1 MRPGFS
7 PKRYIASL
15 GNSLEGDTWNRL
27 TATGSIKDPSLLTFD
42 PKGAPIYQDV
52 GLGSLFPD
60 KPQPYSTMS
69 LPPVS
74 PSSSMFDSS
83 FHFYKNG
90 MSTGAASLIS
100 INSETEE
107 YAPSSRA
114 LSPAESLSNRLP
126 EVELLP
132 QRRDQYGLLNAK
144 QKEDLIS
151 HLLLQKTLE
160 SVNSDLSDLQ
170 GWVANYPDDGGGV
183 EQEPAA
189 MVTIPKSKAKHRGS
203 LKSGSFPSIP
213 RLPPIQSAGARPA
226 TPMELKDG
234 RTMLLSSSDQQT
246 DTFPDTKQEP
256 DVVDVGSIHL
266 DLSSLDQRIPSLD
279 QRGLQGKLKPPEY
292 VPFKWENQ
300 KFQLGNLVVHAIL
313 FGKLQKIWF

>member
-189 MVTIPKSKAKHRGS
+189 MVTIPKSKAKHRGG

-256 DVVDVGSIHL
+256 DAVDLGSIHL